1 MHSPHPQ
8 LFGFVPSHTALTSRQ
23 PSWRPIIR
31 YLPYGVGRVG
41 LGGKLG
47 SLPSGF
53 RRERFCF
60 SGLPPDSI
68 SKPRRRTR
76 SDSLPRRPISGHTS
90 LATVCLRPFL
100 STPPASPP
108 DIPAFGNRVSFLYR
122 SSTRAFLRWSLVRM
136 SHPAAFAAGTE
147 RDDGKRYANADH
159 QTTAA

>member
-1 MHSPHPQ
+1 MHSPYPQ

-108 DIPAFGNRVSFLYR
+108 RYSCLRKSRQLPLSIQHTRFPAVESCSDVPPRRFRRRN
-122 SSTRAFLRWSLVRM
+122 
-136 SHPAAFAAGTE
+136 
-147 RDDGKRYANADH
+147 
-159 QTTAA
+159 